1 METYLI
7 LARETLEASLLVGIL
22 LTTLDRIG
30 RKSDIPKVW
39 WGAGLAASACV
50 VLGFLADRLESF
62 LSGEAKNIL
71 DITIFFLAAIFLSYM
86 VLWMTQN
93 GPSMKGE
100 IQGRATRA
108 LENGHLGILF
118 LLAFMGVFRE
128 GLETILFLWGVALQ
142 TAGSQLYWLPFAEG
156 ISGVLTGILIVV
168 ALFKGFSRIP
178 LGLFFKITSV
188 LLILMAAGMISS
200 GIGRL
205 ISLGAVSPIVFQ
217 VWDSSRILNE
227 HTLFGSLMADFFG
240 YRARPS
246 LMTILSVWGYLA
258 FMFAWLWRMSHS
270 RQEPSKR

>member
-22 LTTLDRIG
+22 LTTLGRLG

-39 WGAGLAASACV
+39 LGAGLAVSACI

-62 LSGEAKNIL
+62 LSGSAKNIL

-108 LENGHLGILF
+108 LESGHVGILF
-118 LLAFMGVFRE
+118 LLSFMGVFRE
-128 GLETILFLWGVALQ
+128 GLETILFLWGVSLQ
-142 TAGSQLYWLPFAEG
+142 AGSRLPWLPFAEG
-156 ISGVLTGILIVV
+156 VSGVLTGILIVV

-246 LMTILSVWGYLA
+246 LMTILTVWGYLA
-258 FMFAWLWRMSHS
+258 FMFSWLWRMSHT
-270 RQEPSKR
+270 RQEPSRR